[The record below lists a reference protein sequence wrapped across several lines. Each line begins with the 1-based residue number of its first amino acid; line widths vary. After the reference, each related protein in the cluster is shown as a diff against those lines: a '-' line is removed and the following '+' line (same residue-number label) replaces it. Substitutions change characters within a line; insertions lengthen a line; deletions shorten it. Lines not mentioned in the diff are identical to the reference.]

1 MEQILSRT
9 TKTAWRCLILIM
21 LLSNAQASAQNLDRR
36 ILDEVHLHRAASLD
50 NTMNAIGFSAYPI
63 AVALPLAQFIHGFA
77 GHHEQSL
84 RYGLQSATAL
94 IAATALT
101 YGLKYSVQRQ
111 RPFIGHPEYQPYSTD
126 TSPSFPSG
134 HTSLAFETATT
145 LSIEYPK
152 WYVIIPSYAWAG
164 AVGYSRIHLGEHYP
178 SDVLAGA
185 LVGAASAYISYE
197 GNKWLRKVW
206 KKKIPQLAD

>member
-1 MEQILSRT
+1 MAQILPNT
-9 TKTAWRCLILIM
+9 TKAIKYCIIIIL
-21 LLSNAQASAQNLDRR
+21 LLGSQSASAQNLDRR
-36 ILDEVHLHRAASLD
+36 ILDGVHLHRNTSLD

-63 AVALPLAQFIHGFA
+63 AVGLPLVQFIHGFA

-84 RYGLQSATAL
+84 RYGLQSATGL
-94 IAATALT
+94 IVATALT
-101 YGLKYSVQRQ
+101 YGLKYTVQRQ
-111 RPFIGHPEYQPYSTD
+111 RPFVGHPEYQPYDTD

-134 HTSLAFETATT
+134 HTSLAFQTATT

-152 WYVIIPSYAWAG
+152 WYVIVPSYAWAS

-185 LVGAASAYISYE
+185 LIGAASAYVSYE
-197 GNKWLRKVW
+197 GNKWLRKIW
-206 KKKIPQLAD
+206 KKKIPQIAY